1 MKQRIM
7 RDLKIKDKVYII
19 INIIN
24 KRIIE
29 KNLYVKLIDVKE
41 VTRAVKK
48 ITKVEN
54 ISTLEALQKI
64 IDNLHNNPDDI
75 KLY

>member
-7 RDLKIKDKVYII
+7 RDWKIKDKVYII

-48 ITKVEN
+48 ITKLEN

-64 IDNLHNNPDDI
+64 IDNLHNNPDNI

>member
-7 RDLKIKDKVYII
+7 RDWKIKDKVYII

-29 KNLYVKLIDVKE
+29 KNLYIKLIDVKE

-48 ITKVEN
+48 ISKVEN

-64 IDNLHNNPDDI
+64 IDNLHNNPDNI

>member
-7 RDLKIKDKVYII
+7 RDWKIKDKVYII

-29 KNLYVKLIDVKE
+29 KNLYIKLIDVKE

-48 ITKVEN
+48 ISKSEN

-64 IDNLHNNPDDI
+64 IDNLHNNPDNI